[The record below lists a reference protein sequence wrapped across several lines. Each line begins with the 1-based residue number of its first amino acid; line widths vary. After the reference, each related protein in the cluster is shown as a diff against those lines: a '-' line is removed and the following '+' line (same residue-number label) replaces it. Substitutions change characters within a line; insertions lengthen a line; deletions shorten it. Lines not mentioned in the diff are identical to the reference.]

1 MLSFIVTSSV
11 EIDNIKVEVIIFFF
25 FSPLWHAM
33 PQPFARHLN
42 LTNVIFVDF
51 FYFEPLKQ
59 QLHVLTINDRF
70 PKIEDV
76 KEGSKLNNF
85 LIS

>member
-1 MLSFIVTSSV
+1 
-11 EIDNIKVEVIIFFF
+11 
-25 FSPLWHAM
+25 M